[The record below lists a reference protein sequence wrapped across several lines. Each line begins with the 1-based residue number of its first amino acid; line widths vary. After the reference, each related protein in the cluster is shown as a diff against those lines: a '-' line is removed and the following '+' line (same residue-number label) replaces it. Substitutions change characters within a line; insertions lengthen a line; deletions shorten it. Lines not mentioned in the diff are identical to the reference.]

1 MMEMTSNQAMN
12 EATKMI
18 RLLDMPDLKL
28 VLRIL
33 IFEMLKMNYPMQ
45 NIDWRSIV
53 TTNAIQAL
61 NDSIQRTRDS
71 LA

>member
-1 MMEMTSNQAMN
+1 MEMTSNQAMN

-33 IFEMLKMNYPMQ
+33 IFETLKMNYPMQ